1 MWILGAVYVL
11 HMFWSKNQN
20 QVPNWMEIWVYD
32 SYMID
37 DLMIVDWKSLIGD
50 FVMAPTDCLSY
61 LSSRAQLAARTTT
74 LSSA

>member
-20 QVPNWMEIWVYD
+20 QVPERMKFEYMISIWL
-32 SYMID
+32 MID
-37 DLMIVDWKSLIGD
+37 DVDWKSLIDD

-74 LSSA
+74 LSSD